1 MQTSRAGTTSIKATT
16 WAGDS
21 EMASKRV
28 HRRQALD
35 EINSEIERRR
45 AADYDIDREY
55 TTPERLAALRGEPDL
70 GPPDVERAD
79 LLQSWARA
87 APPGATGRGRKAEPT
102 REVDIDAEVEERIRD
117 EIDDFE
123 REGSCVAR
131 GAELRGEARAA
142 GTAPTVGRGRGGRRV
157 AKGQSGR
164 EDRGELQHEPGAV
177 RAAPGVG
184 RAAEPSGAGE
194 RVASGRPEEDA
205 AARSHA
211 KRGREPQS
219 VRRIDYRAA
228 APDAFAAMSRLEA
241 FVRRCGLE
249 QPLLELVELRAS
261 QLNGCASGI
270 AMHRRGAR
278 RAGEAEQRLD
288 ALETW
293 RDTQLFT
300 QRERAALAWTE
311 AVTCLGPDRVS
322 DRTFRM
328 VREQFR
334 DPELVKLTLA
344 IIAINGWNRLAI
356 AFRAEGSPHA
366 SRPPAGPP

>member
-1 MQTSRAGTTSIKATT
+1 
-16 WAGDS
+16 
-21 EMASKRV
+21 MASKRV
-28 HRRQALD
+28 HRRQTLD

-45 AADYDIDREY
+45 AADNDADREY

-87 APPGATGRGRKAEPT
+87 SPPGATGRGRNAEPT
-102 REVDIDAEVEERIRD
+102 PEVDFDAEVEERIHD

-123 REGSCVAR
+123 REGSCAAR

-142 GTAPTVGRGRGGRRV
+142 GAAPKTVGRDRGGRRV
-157 AKGQSGR
+157 PKGQSGR
-164 EDRGELQHEPGAV
+164 EDRGELQHQPGAV

-194 RVASGRPEEDA
+194 RGASGRPEEDA
-205 AARSHA
+205 AGSRAT
-211 KRGREPQS
+211 RGRKPHS

-249 QPLLELVELRAS
+249 QPLRELVELRAS
-261 QLNGCASGI
+261 QLNGCAGGI

-278 RAGEAEQRLD
+278 RAGEAEQRLETLD
-288 ALETW
+288 TW

-311 AVTCLGPDRVS
+311 AVTRLEPDGVS

-328 VREQFR
+328 AREQFS

-356 AFRAEGSPHA
+356 AFRADRSPHA